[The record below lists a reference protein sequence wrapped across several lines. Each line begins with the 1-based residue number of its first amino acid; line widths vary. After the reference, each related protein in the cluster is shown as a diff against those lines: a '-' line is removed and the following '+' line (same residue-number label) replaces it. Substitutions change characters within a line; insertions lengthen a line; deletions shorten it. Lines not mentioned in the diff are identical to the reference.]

1 MKYATITK
9 AIAISVCIFSV
20 AACTEQNAEDFAAE
34 VKKEQAAMQND
45 KRLADEANELCSN
58 LSNEIAA
65 KEPRCVALNKY
76 KNEKLNKLLSG
87 E

>member
-1 MKYATITK
+1 MKCAIITK
-9 AIAISVCIFSV
+9 AIAISACILSV
-20 AACTEQNAEDFAAE
+20 AACTELSAEDFAAE
-34 VKKEQAAMQND
+34 VEKEKAAMQKD
-45 KRLADEANELCSN
+45 KALIEEANKLCSN

-65 KEPRCVALNKY
+65 KEPKCVALNKY